1 MIVVRR
7 KRGKELGMM
16 AQAYN
21 PSIQEAKAG
30 ELRGQGVRGQ
40 PELPCLKNKTK
51 QKQQTKP
58 RNEHVFCQQ

>member
-1 MIVVRR
+1 
-7 KRGKELGMM
+7 MM